1 MEKTMRNNGDKRE
14 REFKKGEIVYRE
26 GDYEMCLYDILF
38 GSVSLYQNYG
48 TKEEI
53 PIKELDTGEYFGE
66 MELIEARPRTTTAVA
81 KATTRVTVYSAEDF
95 SACFTEK
102 PAMVMAIMQQMSA
115 RIRELTRDYN
125 EACRVVAEAVAAEKA
140 GREKS
145 EELQR
150 ERQLLSD
157 TYAAHAKPIGAE

>member
-1 MEKTMRNNGDKRE
+1 MTKPEQQKSGKQE
-14 REFKKGEIVYRE
+14 LAFKKGDIIYRE

-38 GSVSLYQNYG
+38 GSVALYQNYG
-48 TKEEI
+48 TPDQI
-53 PIKELDTGEYFGE
+53 PIKEMNTGGYFGE

-81 KATTRVTVYSAEDF
+81 KEKTRVTVYGAEDF

-125 EACRVVAEAVAAEKA
+125 EACRVVAEALAAEKA

-145 EELQR
+145 ASLQR
-150 ERQLLSD
+150 ERQMLSD
-157 TYAAHAKPIGAE
+157 LYDAQAKPLGSE